1 MKLINLPEELE
12 IHVADKKMTWQEAMD
27 YAESIGM
34 RLLTKFELQ
43 VIAEST
49 DEFNHMGYTWSAS
62 TLSNFTSFAWNV
74 NLTNGD
80 TTNNDKTSSRSVL
93 CVSLINLGIYMTRLE
108 EIRNRFEAFKEGR
121 STAPLPPDDTAWL
134 IDVADVA
141 ERIYKTPPDHM
152 DLELEKLRKALD
164 E

>member
-62 TLSNFTSFAWNV
+62 TLSNNTSYAWNV
-74 NLTNGD
+74 YLYGGFTN
-80 TTNNDKTSSRSVL
+80 TNNKTGSLSVL
-93 CVSLINLGIYMTRLE
+93 CV
-108 EIRNRFEAFKEGR
+108 
-121 STAPLPPDDTAWL
+121 
-134 IDVADVA
+134 AD
-141 ERIYKTPPDHM
+141 
-152 DLELEKLRKALD
+152 
-164 E
+164 

>member
-62 TLSNFTSFAWNV
+62 TLSNLTSNAWTV
-74 NLTNGD
+74 YLYDGSTNYY
-80 TTNNDKTSSRSVL
+80 TKTLSISVL
-93 CVSLINLGIYMTRLE
+93 CV
-108 EIRNRFEAFKEGR
+108 
-121 STAPLPPDDTAWL
+121 
-134 IDVADVA
+134 AD
-141 ERIYKTPPDHM
+141 
-152 DLELEKLRKALD
+152 
-164 E
+164 